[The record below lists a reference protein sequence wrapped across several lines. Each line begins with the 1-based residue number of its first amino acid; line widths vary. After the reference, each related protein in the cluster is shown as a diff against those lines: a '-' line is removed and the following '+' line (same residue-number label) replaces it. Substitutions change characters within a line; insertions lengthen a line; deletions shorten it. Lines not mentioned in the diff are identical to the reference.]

1 MLQGVRTQIYIYL
14 EGPVNIRVGYPR
26 RTSYGRPKRLPLD
39 FPGTSLGRT
48 LDIHGYPTDVRNI
61 QNGRPSD
68 VARMSVVTWVESC
81 GQLVY
86 KSRPTMHT
94 QSPGVSESAAQQTR
108 PQVSCGTGVT
118 SHRPN
123 WHRSIRQTDETEW
136 RQTNKQSAYGGGSC
150 QGPRGVLARVPVC
163 EWDDGTL

>member
-39 FPGTSLGRT
+39 FPGTPLGRT

-68 VARMSVVTWVESC
+68 VARMSVVTWEIFKK
-81 GQLVY
+81 Y
-86 KSRPTMHT
+86 RE
-94 QSPGVSESAAQQTR
+94 GVWGA
-108 PQVSCGTGVT
+108 
-118 SHRPN
+118 
-123 WHRSIRQTDETEW
+123 
-136 RQTNKQSAYGGGSC
+136 
-150 QGPRGVLARVPVC
+150 L
-163 EWDDGTL
+163 